1 VDALLPHDGK
11 SMLDAFDEEQR
22 ADELRQIAENGGRWP
37 TPKVEGAADG
47 HSLSIEQ
54 ANWLLERLFD
64 HPGRTVSEPAVMSH
78 PLAEQHATYITCSIE
93 ESDDVATL
101 RKEPKWSFRI
111 LEVGHWPMV
120 AAPGRLVALLDE
132 VTPSRQTNV

>member
-1 VDALLPHDGK
+1 
-11 SMLDAFDEEQR
+11 M
-22 ADELRQIAENGGRWP
+22 
-37 TPKVEGAADG
+37 
-47 HSLSIEQ
+47 
-54 ANWLLERLFD
+54 LERLID
-64 HPGRTVSEPAVMSH
+64 HPGRTLSEPAVMNH
-78 PLAEQHATYITCSIE
+78 PLAEQHATYITSSIE